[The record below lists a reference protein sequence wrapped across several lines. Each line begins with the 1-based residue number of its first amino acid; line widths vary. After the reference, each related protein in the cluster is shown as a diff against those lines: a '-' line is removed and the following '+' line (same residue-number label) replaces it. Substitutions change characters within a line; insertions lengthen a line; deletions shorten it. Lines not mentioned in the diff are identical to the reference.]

1 MAWYSWLFPWR
12 AKRRKA
18 RPGQRAI
25 YGDVGALRG
34 GRADRSSRLEKKL
47 PHFHAMAGD
56 TGRSR
61 RGGTLEQ
68 IRSNIR
74 NAFTP
79 SLPVARAG
87 MFAGRVEVLRTLIQ
101 SIEDQQLHVVVYG
114 ERGIGKTSLL
124 HIFSQIARDA
134 RYIVRYASCGE
145 DTDFSGFFR
154 SIMKDIPLLYHGD
167 FAPTS
172 EETEK
177 GRSLADLL
185 PEGELTVAQ
194 VSEVFGRLAGTRVLL
209 LLDEFDRASAPGF
222 RRAIAELIKNLSDR
236 SVCVQL
242 VIAGVASN
250 LTELIEH
257 IPSIRRNILGLQLP
271 NMEKTEIEELIHNGE
286 AVCGLRYDEQVVET
300 ITAVAHGSPYVA
312 SLICQHAGIYALDRE
327 AVTVEKADVL
337 AAVKRALAE
346 LEQRVSPRSL
356 FAIANARTAHYG
368 ARLGLLARAVLNTGG
383 RFQLDQVEA
392 VIERNEAGRA
402 FLDKMVNQYGLIKKV
417 ENVPGEVYEFAEDGV
432 AVYLWMSFA
441 DGYFAAE
448 PDFGDN
454 SRPLAEVTRILE
466 TNISRVG

>member
-1 MAWYSWLFPWR
+1 MAWYSWLFPAR

-18 RPGQRAI
+18 RPGQKAI
-25 YGDVGALRG
+25 YGDMGAF
-34 GRADRSSRLEKKL
+34 RAPRSDRSSRLEKTL

-56 TGRSR
+56 TGRGR
-61 RGGTLEQ
+61 RGGALEQ
-68 IRSNIR
+68 VRSNIR

-79 SLPVARAG
+79 SLPVARAS
-87 MFAGRVEVLRTLIQ
+87 MFAGRVDVLRTLIQ
-101 SIEDQQLHVVVYG
+101 SIEDQQLHVVIYG

-134 RYIVRYASCGE
+134 RYIVRYSSCGE
-145 DTDFSGFFR
+145 DTEFSAFFR
-154 SIMKDIPLLYHGD
+154 AIMKDIPLLYHGD

-185 PEGELTVAQ
+185 PDGELTVAQ
-194 VSEVFGRLAGTRVLL
+194 VSEVFGRLSGTRVLI
-209 LLDEFDRASAPGF
+209 LLDEFDRANAPSF
-222 RRAIAELIKNLSDR
+222 RRSIAELIKNLSDR

-257 IPSIRRNILGLQLP
+257 IPSIRRNILGLQIP

-286 AVCGLRYDEQVVET
+286 TVCGLRYDEQVVET
-300 ITAVAHGSPYVA
+300 ITAVAHGSPYIA
-312 SLICQHAGIYALDRE
+312 SLISQHAGIYALDRE
-327 AVTVEKADVL
+327 AMAVEKADVL

-356 FAIANARTAHYG
+356 FAIGNARAAHYG
-368 ARLGLLARAVLNTGG
+368 ARLGLLARAALNTGG
-383 RFQLDQVEA
+383 RFHLDQVQA
-392 VIERNEAGRA
+392 IIEPNEEGRA
-402 FLDKMVNQYGLIKKV
+402 FLHKMVDQYGLLEKV
-417 ENVPGEVYEFAEDGV
+417 GNVPGDVYQFVEDGV

-441 DGYFAAE
+441 DGYFSAE

-454 SRPLAEVTRILE
+454 STPLAEVTRILQ
-466 TNISRVG
+466 TNMTRVG